1 MEAKVLETID
11 KEKLYTDHHDM
22 VLGYIMHHIGNLDVA
37 EDLCSDVFVKAY
49 SALDRFDPSKASVST
64 WLYTIMRNT
73 LTDYYRRNT
82 MTDEIPE
89 DVESGDNIE
98 SAVMMEASLDA
109 LADALK
115 DLPQRQRDIIVL
127 RYYDEH
133 TLLQIADMM
142 DTSYG
147 IIKIEHRK
155 ALNALK
161 KKLKDI

>member
-11 KEKLYTDHHDM
+11 KEKLYTDYHDM

-49 SALDRFDPSKASVST
+49 SALDRFDPAKASVST

-89 DVESGDNIE
+89 EVLETDISTGEMPEEV
-98 SAVMMEASLDA
+98 SAEEILPEQTGELEPDSAYGSDQKILSPVIYPS
-109 LADALK
+109 ADGK
-115 DLPQRQRDIIVL
+115 YNPQ
-127 RYYDEH
+127 
-133 TLLQIADMM
+133 A
-142 DTSYG
+142 
-147 IIKIEHRK
+147 
-155 ALNALK
+155 A
-161 KKLKDI
+161 